1 MFGEDMNDHWLI
13 IGGGPS
19 VRNGVFAPNGPV
31 IFRPDMKII
40 TANAGGYI
48 VLPDIYWI
56 SDPVAIARYR
66 PFWETFAGEVICN
79 DQSVNDARGSL
90 QTTRFPYIDK
100 GPIYH
105 GRCSGVLC
113 CRVAISR
120 GARELTL
127 VGFQGY
133 KPTDPLE
140 GVDGKPIGER
150 GEQALKVNAAQAAA
164 FADIAAKHPDVRVTV
179 YGPTKI
185 EFPEAWRVL

>member
-1 MFGEDMNDHWLI
+1 MNEHWLI
-13 IGGGPS
+13 IGGGPLAQEHAERAQVS
-19 VRNGVFAPNGPV
+19 AAHPATVMGCNRAIEFA
-31 IFRPDMKII
+31 RLD
-40 TANAGGYI
+40 
-48 VLPDIYWI
+48 LYWL

-66 PFWETFAGEVICN
+66 YHWRRFTGEIVSN
-79 DQSVNDARGSL
+79 ADLGQPA
-90 QTTRFPYIDK
+90 TPFPYIDK

-150 GEQALKVNAAQAAA
+150 GEQAFKVNAAQAAA

-179 YGPTKI
+179 HGPTEIK
-185 EFPEAWRVL
+185 FPVTWRVV